1 MASQE
6 RPEWAQDGCACR
18 YHGFWSIVL
27 QEKSRTL
34 GWGDVRVPVN
44 VSPFIHMVP
53 LSLRHLP
60 QHSVNS

>member
-6 RPEWAQDGCACR
+6 RLEWAQNGRMCR
-18 YHGFWSIVL
+18 CHGFWSIVL
-27 QEKSRTL
+27 QEQTRAL
-34 GWGDVRVPVN
+34 GWEGVRVPVN
-44 VSPFIHMVP
+44 VSPFTHMVP